1 MLHFLSFQSDRIGA
15 SKDFHG
21 RNGSHCNCTN
31 LADTTLVPAATTDG
45 LQTKLHITKH
55 TELTNS
61 SKRASEE
68 PPAEGNE
75 TGSLPCVGKSFESRS
90 LSKDTQAI
98 LLSSWRESTKK
109 QYRTYIEKWMSFCYK
124 RKINIFEAN
133 VDSVLTYLTE
143 LYNAGLGYSC
153 INTAR
158 SALSSFLQLENC
170 VSVGSHPLVRRFMKG
185 VFNLRPSLPRY
196 NVTWDVNIVLK
207 FLKNLT
213 PISSLSL
220 LKLSQKL
227 LMLLALLSG
236 QRGQTLHLIDIRNIH
251 LQDSCVK
258 IVIGDLLKTSDNK
271 KHLGEINLSRYDEDT
286 DLCVMN
292 ALTHYL
298 QRTEHL
304 RALETK
310 LFITTQRP
318 HKPVSRDTI
327 GRWLKSVMKQAGID
341 VSIFKP
347 HSMRAA
353 STNAAYAMRIP
364 VDTIIRTVGWSKDS
378 VFRKFYKKP
387 VSLDVQ
393 MSKNLLNNYS

>member
-1 MLHFLSFQSDRIGA
+1 M
-15 SKDFHG
+15 
-21 RNGSHCNCTN
+21 
-31 LADTTLVPAATTDG
+31 
-45 LQTKLHITKH
+45 
-55 TELTNS
+55 
-61 SKRASEE
+61 
-68 PPAEGNE
+68 
-75 TGSLPCVGKSFESRS
+75 
-90 LSKDTQAI
+90 
-98 LLSSWRESTKK
+98 
-109 QYRTYIEKWMSFCYK
+109 
-124 RKINIFEAN
+124 
-133 VDSVLTYLTE
+133 TE

-158 SALSSFLQLENC
+158 SALSSFLQLEDC

-207 FLKNLT
+207 FLKKLT

-220 LKLSQKL
+220 LKLSLKL

-286 DLCVMN
+286 DLCVVN

-327 GRWLKSVMKQAGID
+327 GRWLKSVIKQVGTD

-347 HSMRAA
+347 HSARAA
-353 STNAAYAMRIP
+353 STSAAYAMRIP

-393 MSKNLLNNYS
+393 MSKNLLENYS

>member
-1 MLHFLSFQSDRIGA
+1 
-15 SKDFHG
+15 
-21 RNGSHCNCTN
+21 
-31 LADTTLVPAATTDG
+31 
-45 LQTKLHITKH
+45 
-55 TELTNS
+55 
-61 SKRASEE
+61 
-68 PPAEGNE
+68 
-75 TGSLPCVGKSFESRS
+75 
-90 LSKDTQAI
+90 
-98 LLSSWRESTKK
+98 
-109 QYRTYIEKWMSFCYK
+109 MSFCYK

-153 INTAR
+153 INTTR

-170 VSVGSHPLVRRFMKG
+170 VSVGSHTLARRFMKG

-227 LMLLALLSG
+227 LMLLLSG

-286 DLCVMN
+286 DLCVVN

-327 GRWLKSVMKQAGID
+327 GRWLKTVMKQAGID
-341 VSIFKP
+341 VNIFKP
-347 HSMRAA
+347 HSTRAA
-353 STNAAYAMRIP
+353 PTSTAYAMRIP
-364 VDTIIRTVGWSKDS
+364 VDTIIRTVGWSKKS

-393 MSKNLLNNYS
+393 MSKNNYS